1 MRVRFTE
8 DARAHIEGTY
18 RVEDFK
24 KGQEFDG
31 PFAQQL
37 LDSGC
42 PVEVVE
48 PLEAVEPDGPG
59 VDLDGDGV
67 PEGSAH
73 QILDWVAGDP
83 ARAQAALDAEHAKG
97 DAARKV
103 LTADLTKLIGG

>member
-8 DARAHIEGTY
+8 DSAIHVEGSY

-31 PFAQQL
+31 ELAGYL
-37 LDSGC
+37 LRTGA

-48 PLEAVEPDGPG
+48 DDDPDGPG

-67 PEGSAH
+67 PEGSAK
-73 QILDWVAGDP
+73 QVLDWVGEDADK
-83 ARAQAALDAEHAKG
+83 AKAALEAEQAKDKPRG
-97 DAARKV
+97 GLV
-103 LTADLTKLIGG
+103 TSLTKLIG